1 MVMIILRLSMM
12 VFTRGLIF
20 GQVAVV
26 VVIVDDVDVD
36 DVGSGLIFYL
46 GNQKAPSRSRHD
58 SCRLKFTL
66 HHCDD
71 DDDDDDCDDG
81 GDDDNTYDD
90 YNGDTCDA
98 DDDSGDSDGGGDQFG
113 DNDCSHG
120 DIDCGD
126 TRFKAG

>member
-1 MVMIILRLSMM
+1 M
-12 VFTRGLIF
+12 
-20 GQVAVV
+20 
-26 VVIVDDVDVD
+26 
-36 DVGSGLIFYL
+36 IFYL

-71 DDDDDDCDDG
+71 DDGADDDSDDCDDG
-81 GDDDNTYDD
+81 GDDDDNDD
-90 YNGDTCDA
+90 NHNNDNGGA
-98 DDDSGDSDGGGDQFG
+98 DDDSDDGGGGGDQFG

>member
-1 MVMIILRLSMM
+1 MVVIILRLSMM

-71 DDDDDDCDDG
+71 DDGDDVDDGG
-81 GDDDNTYDD
+81 GDDDNDDD
-90 YNGDTCDA
+90 YNEDNCDA
-98 DDDSGDSDGGGDQFG
+98 DDDSGDGGGGGDQFG